1 MNSVGDVQLN
11 EERRADAYNEV
22 SLRKGVLFFPNP
34 LVLPWKRSPFLNVRD
49 HQSSSLAPTDSTTAC
64 YWQAK
69 IRWTK
74 KTWRRGKTG
83 ACGRWG
89 RDKGQEEAGVEKRRE
104 RVEAVL
110 RVPGRQSYLHRP
122 ASRHSWYGTLSPV
135 FSRGVESRRDARY
148 TVWVFMSF
156 CSKAQECGRARSA
169 LREGSLRSAIE
180 ILRMEF

>member
-1 MNSVGDVQLN
+1 MNPVGDVQLN
-11 EERRADAYNEV
+11 EERRVDAYNEV
-22 SLRKGVLFFPNP
+22 SLRKGILFFPNP

-49 HQSSSLAPTDSTTAC
+49 HQSSSLASTDSTTAC

-89 RDKGQEEAGVEKRRE
+89 RDKGQEEAGVEKRRA
-104 RVEAVL
+104 EAIL
-110 RVPGRQSYLHRP
+110 RVPGCQSYLHRP

-135 FSRGVESRRDARY
+135 FSRGWKVGETRVTRYESSWAFVRRPRNAEERGAHCEVY
-148 TVWVFMSF
+148 VP
-156 CSKAQECGRARSA
+156 R
-169 LREGSLRSAIE
+169 
-180 ILRMEF
+180 